1 MRLWGELKHDMTAE
15 ADSLQLDSVKQ
26 VAAKLVGPQVHG
38 KCKRTYMVLSLIYV
52 RRDACFQARQDIT
65 CSLFLRLLETFTVW

>member
-1 MRLWGELKHDMTAE
+1 MTLWGGLNDMTAE

-38 KCKRTYMVLSLIYV
+38 KCKRTLTYMVLSLIYV
-52 RRDACFQARQDIT
+52 RRDARFQARQDKRV
-65 CSLFLRLLETFTVW
+65 LFF